1 MLAPLS
7 ANQGDVA
14 MPVSRPLRYLAQTLM
29 LAGLLA
35 GPSLAHA
42 QADGAAFF
50 GSWQAVHD
58 GDAVTL
64 EFRADH
70 TATGAEGGETAELR
84 WAVGGADTLNGV
96 EYTILELEI
105 VGDAKAYARA
115 LFEGPD
121 TFVMSEPEDTL
132 DDSFSDSITWQR
144 ID

>member
-1 MLAPLS
+1 MLAQLS
-7 ANQGDVA
+7 AYLGNLA
-14 MPVSRPLRYLAQTLM
+14 MPVRCPMRYLAQTLM

-42 QADGAAFF
+42 QADSAAFV

-58 GDAVTL
+58 GDVVTL

-70 TATGAEGGETAELR
+70 SATGAEGGETAELR
-84 WAVGGADTLNGV
+84 WAVGGADTLNGI

-105 VGDAKAYARA
+105 VGDAKAYART

-121 TFVMSEPEDTL
+121 TFVMSEPEDAL
-132 DDSFSDSITWQR
+132 GDSFSDAITWQR
-144 ID
+144 VD

>member
-1 MLAPLS
+1 M
-7 ANQGDVA
+7 
-14 MPVSRPLRYLAQTLM
+14 RCLAQTLM

-42 QADGAAFF
+42 QADSAAFV

-64 EFRADH
+64 EFRADPS
-70 TATGAEGGETAELR
+70 ATGAEGGETAELR
-84 WAVGGADTLNGV
+84 WSVGGADMLNGV

-105 VGDAKAYARA
+105 VGGGKAYARA

-121 TFVMSEPEDTL
+121 TFILSEPEETL
-132 DDSFSDSITWQR
+132 GDSFSDPITWQR
-144 ID
+144 VD

>member
-1 MLAPLS
+1 M
-7 ANQGDVA
+7 
-14 MPVSRPLRYLAQTLM
+14 
-29 LAGLLA
+29 
-35 GPSLAHA
+35 PSLAHA
-42 QADGAAFF
+42 QADSAAFV

-84 WAVGGADTLNGV
+84 WSVGGADTLNGV

-105 VGDAKAYARA
+105 VGNAKAYARA

-121 TFVMSEPEDTL
+121 AFIMSEPEDTL
-132 DDSFSDSITWQR
+132 DDSFSDTITWQR